1 MSAPPI
7 GFDPKASM
15 LPAGDGP
22 IIGMKGGGPPSIV
35 NITSLLD
42 AIVTRLGTTPLE
54 PGKEISLPKTTAVAT
69 VTAAATVTAEGGS
82 LKRKRKLKKHVRFVL
97 KDTVKVVTTD

>member
-42 AIVTRLGTTPLE
+42 AIVTRLGISPLE
-54 PGKEISLPKTTAVAT
+54 PGKEISLPKTTAPT
-69 VTAAATVTAEGGS
+69 IAAATVTVDGGS

-97 KDTVKVVTTD
+97 KDVTKD

>member
-1 MSAPPI
+1 MAAPT

-22 IIGMKGGGPPSIV
+22 IIGMKGGGPPLTV
-35 NITSLLD
+35 DITPLLE
-42 AIVTRLGTTPLE
+42 AILTRLGPTPLE
-54 PGKEISLPKTTAVAT
+54 PGKEISLPKAA
-69 VTAAATVTAEGGS
+69 TAATAAEGGS

-97 KDTVKVVTTD
+97 KDTVKVVTKD

>member
-1 MSAPPI
+1 MAAPT

-22 IIGMKGGGPPSIV
+22 IIGMKGGGPPLTV
-35 NITSLLD
+35 NIKPLLE
-42 AIVTRLGTTPLE
+42 AILTRLGTTPLE
-54 PGKEISLPKTTAVAT
+54 PGKEISLPGATATAT
-69 VTAAATVTAEGGS
+69 ATKEGGS

-97 KDTVKVVTTD
+97 KDTVKDVTKD

>member
-54 PGKEISLPKTTAVAT
+54 PGKEISLPKTAVVKA
-69 VTAAATVTAEGGS
+69 VTAATTEGGS

>member
-1 MSAPPI
+1 MSAPI

-35 NITSLLD
+35 DITQLLN

-54 PGKEISLPKTTAVAT
+54 PGKEISLPKTTAI
-69 VTAAATVTAEGGS
+69 TAAATVTAEGGS

>member
-22 IIGMKGGGPPSIV
+22 IIGMKGGGPPITV
-35 NITSLLD
+35 NIKPLLE
-42 AIVTRLGTTPLE
+42 AIMKRLEATPFE
-54 PGKEISLPKTTAVAT
+54 PGKEISLPKAA
-69 VTAAATVTAEGGS
+69 TAATAAKIDGGS

-97 KDTVKVVTTD
+97 KDVTKD

>member
-22 IIGMKGGGPPSIV
+22 IIGMKGGGPPITV
-35 NITSLLD
+35 NIKPLLE
-42 AIVTRLGTTPLE
+42 AILTRLGPTPLE
-54 PGKEISLPKTTAVAT
+54 PGKEISLPKTTAAAAETT
-69 VTAAATVTAEGGS
+69 VTATEGGS

-97 KDTVKVVTTD
+97 KDTVKDVTTD

>member
-54 PGKEISLPKTTAVAT
+54 PGKEISLPKTAVVTAATAVAT
-69 VTAAATVTAEGGS
+69 KTEGGS

-97 KDTVKVVTTD
+97 KDVTKD

>member
-54 PGKEISLPKTTAVAT
+54 PGKEISLPKTTAVK
-69 VTAAATVTAEGGS
+69 AATTEGGS

-97 KDTVKVVTTD
+97 KDVTKD

>member
-22 IIGMKGGGPPSIV
+22 IIGMKGGGPPITV
-35 NITSLLD
+35 NIKPLLE
-42 AIVTRLGTTPLE
+42 AIMKRLEATPFE
-54 PGKEISLPKTTAVAT
+54 PGKEISLPKAETATA
-69 VTAAATVTAEGGS
+69 TAATAKTDGGS

-97 KDTVKVVTTD
+97 KDVTKD

>member
-1 MSAPPI
+1 
-7 GFDPKASM
+7 M

-35 NITSLLD
+35 DITLLLD

-54 PGKEISLPKTTAVAT
+54 PGKEISLPKTTAV
-69 VTAAATVTAEGGS
+69 TAATTEGGS

>member
-1 MSAPPI
+1 MSAPI

-22 IIGMKGGGPPSIV
+22 IIGMKGGGPPLTV
-35 NITSLLD
+35 DITPLLE
-42 AIVTRLGTTPLE
+42 AILTRLGPTPLE
-54 PGKEISLPKTTAVAT
+54 PGKEISLPGATAATT
-69 VTAAATVTAEGGS
+69 VTEGGS

-97 KDTVKVVTTD
+97 KDTVKDVTKD